1 MFTNWSS
8 VDFGAFSCVERTKMH
23 RNYVKNYETGVSSQ
37 T

>member
-8 VDFGAFSCVERTKMH
+8 VDFGGKRRVERMKMH
-23 RNYVKNYETGVSSQ
+23 RNYAKNYETGVSSQ